1 MLRDYAREGYCKL
14 ALVPW
19 TKEKKKNE
27 MSSERIW
34 TSFMKDLTLWC
45 DSEKSPK
52 VHVLQAWSI
61 VGNVILSC
69 ESFGVEVSWKR
80 MTGGGPA

>member
-19 TKEKKKNE
+19 TKEKKKERNE
-27 MSSERIW
+27 FLENLDFIYEG
-34 TSFMKDLTLWC
+34 LLWC

-69 ESFGVEVSWKR
+69 ESFGVEVSWKQ